1 MFFCSRLN
9 GGIDPNFPHICKG
22 EAPACVELQASS
34 YTLPQARFL
43 ADIRWETYI
52 IRQIVS
58 LTNTQNSFAM
68 ETQRLSVPYK
78 NDRYDVDVSVEHKS
92 EQCRIKARVV
102 GHELLFVSTEGDCL
116 RAVYREE
123 IIADGLIREIA
134 KTICKECL

>member
-1 MFFCSRLN
+1 M
-9 GGIDPNFPHICKG
+9 G
-22 EAPACVELQASS
+22 
-34 YTLPQARFL
+34 
-43 ADIRWETYI
+43 TYI

-68 ETQRLSVPYK
+68 ETHRLSVPYK
-78 NDRYDVDVSVEHKS
+78 NDRYDVDISVEHKS